1 MRLRWMI
8 AAPTA
13 VLWVGFCCAQVGV
26 GTSDAAGER
35 PDIAN
40 LDLRVTAAD
49 IEPSVTIEQ
58 FDNRT
63 VEEYSVNNNVYMV
76 KITPA
81 AGAPYY
87 LVDEDGSGE
96 LAWRRGPQAADNKV
110 PQWTLLSW

>member
-1 MRLRWMI
+1 MRLRWMF

-13 VLWVGFCCAQVGV
+13 LLWIGLGHAEA
-26 GTSDAAGER
+26 TENPA
-35 PDIAN
+35 IAD

-49 IEPSVTIEQ
+49 IQPSVTIEE

-63 VEEYSVNNNVYMV
+63 VEEYSVNNNTYMV

-96 LAWRRGPQAADNKV
+96 MAWHRGGQAMDNNV
-110 PQWTLLSW
+110 PQWALFSW